1 MKKYFLWAIQALEK
15 QGHCLISS
23 VPEKIQDMPWSEVYR
38 FETTQGN
45 IYLKKT
51 PPGLAIESNVIK
63 LLAGQ
68 FNTSVPEI
76 IAENSSENCFLMKDA
91 GVSLRS
97 YFKKKGFNQAIFIN
111 ALNDYAQLQ
120 HDCIQHTQDFLKL
133 RVPDWSLDKL
143 PWLYEEVMQ
152 KSDLLLQVGFTSDEI
167 KKCHQLAPVFH
178 DICKRLSY
186 YKIPNTFCHCDFHD
200 NNILIN
206 ETTHKT
212 TLIDLGEVEITHPFF
227 SLTNALYQ
235 IKTHFQLTDSHCK
248 ILQQEALKPWLKLEL
263 LSNLQTIMKL
273 IQQCWFMHHVLGM
286 QRIMESVDPVAFQSL
301 AREGRLAR
309 KLRTFLE
316 YASTKN

>member
-1 MKKYFLWAIQALEK
+1 MKNYILWAVKTLEK
-15 QGHCLISS
+15 QGYCPISS
-23 VPEKIQDMPWSEVYR
+23 MPEKIQDMPWSEVYR

-51 PPGLAIESNVIK
+51 PAGLAIESNVIK
-63 LLAGQ
+63 LLSDK
-68 FNTSVPEI
+68 FNISVPEI
-76 IAENSSENCFLMKDA
+76 IAENLSEYCFLMKDA

-97 YFKKKGFNQAIFIN
+97 FFKEQGFDQAIFIN
-111 ALNDYAQLQ
+111 ALNNYAQLQ
-120 HDCIQHTQDFLKL
+120 YSCTQHTQDFLKL
-133 RVPDWSLDKL
+133 GVSDWSLDKL

-178 DICKRLSY
+178 DICKRLSC
-186 YKIPNTFCHCDFHD
+186 YKISNTFCHCDFHD

-206 ETTHKT
+206 ETSLKT

-235 IKTHFQLTDSHCK
+235 IKTHFQLTDSYCK
-248 ILQQEALKPWLKLEL
+248 ILQQEALKPWLKLES
-263 LSNLQTIMKL
+263 LSNLQAMMKL

-301 AREGRLAR
+301 AREGRLVR
-309 KLRTFLE
+309 KLRAFLE
-316 YASTKN
+316 CASTKN